1 MRAGSADRL
10 SRLRRRLGAP
20 EAPGRLARRAFDRWI
35 VSDDARRHEGADGNL
50 PGHIQRP

>member
-10 SRLRRRLGAP
+10 SRVRRRLGAP

-35 VSDDARRHEGADGNL
+35 VSDARRHEGADGNL
-50 PGHIQRP
+50 PGNIQRP